1 MGQGRNRLDFPV
13 LEPGDR
19 GDASFDIY
27 SKLLRDRVVF
37 LGSAIDDDVAN
48 LVSAQLLH
56 LESEDPEKDISL
68 YVNSPGGSATGL
80 FAIYDTMQYVK
91 PDVATYCLGQA
102 ASAAAVILAAGA
114 KGKRYALPNARILIH
129 QPHGGME
136 GPSADLEIHAREFLA
151 QRRRVEEILS
161 EHTGQPIE
169 KIAADTDRDF
179 ILRAEEA
186 RAYGIVDE
194 VISNRRLRPVPP
206 A

>member
-1 MGQGRNRLDFPV
+1 MGQARNLDFPV
-13 LEPGDR
+13 LGPADR
-19 GDASFDIY
+19 GDAALDIY

-37 LGSAIDDDVAN
+37 LGSTIDDDVAN

-80 FAIYDTMQYVK
+80 FALYDTMQYVK

-136 GPSADLEIHAREFLA
+136 GPSTDLEIHAREFLA

-161 EHTGQPIE
+161 EHTGQPIA
-169 KIAADTDRDF
+169 KIALDTDRDF